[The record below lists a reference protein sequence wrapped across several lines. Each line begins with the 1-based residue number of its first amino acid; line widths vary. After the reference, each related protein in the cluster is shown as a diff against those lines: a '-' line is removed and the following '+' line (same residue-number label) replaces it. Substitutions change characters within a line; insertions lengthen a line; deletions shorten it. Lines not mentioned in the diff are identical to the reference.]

1 MLAHADNPVFWYPW
15 GPQAFAA
22 AIQADKPVLLSIGYS
37 TCHWCHVMAH
47 ESFENE
53 DIAKVLNDHFIA
65 VKVDR
70 EERPD
75 VDHVYMAAVVAMT
88 GQGGWPLTVFLTPDG
103 KPFYGGT
110 YFPPYTGSGSQGF
123 KEILLSIAEAWHN
136 NREGILSSS
145 DEITRSLNVGAG
157 HAQPLQGNELSG
169 SILDAAFHQMSAR
182 FDAANGGFGSSP
194 KFPMPHG
201 LGFLLRYHHRVP
213 KDEKALAMVEQTL
226 VAMARGGIWDHIGF
240 GFHRYSTDAQ
250 WHVPHFEKMLYDQA
264 LLAHVYLE
272 AFQVTGKKTYADVAE
287 NIFIYVLGDMCEPQ
301 GGFYCA
307 QDADSPVGAGGP
319 GGHRGPP
326 VQREGA
332 FYVWTEKEIIEVLGP
347 KEGDT
352 FCAWYGVKPDGPAD
366 GGAAFDPHGE
376 FAGKNI
382 LFLSQEPDDEQ
393 MAARCRQ
400 RLFERRQKRPRPHLD
415 DKVIVDWNGLMIC
428 ALAFGGRVLGKK
440 RYVDAARAAA
450 DFILSHLV
458 DDGRLLHRWRQ
469 GQAPAMGGAG
479 LPAGKAGIPAT
490 LEDYAF
496 FVTGL
501 IDLYEASFE
510 EKYLEQ
516 AKRLAHV
523 MQELFE
529 DGTNGGFYMTARDA
543 QTLITRPKE
552 IYDGAIPSGNSAS
565 ALALLRLHALT
576 GEEGFYASASG
587 VFTCF
592 SGVIRQAP
600 SAYPLALCA
609 YDFYREGATQ
619 VVLSG
624 PLDPSR
630 RGLAEADETIAKMT
644 KVLYKHFVPNRS
656 VVYEAGAQKV
666 MARVCKGRACLPP
679 TDDPAVLER
688 QIGDVHEGR

>member
-1 MLAHADNPVFWYPW
+1 MSVNRLGAEQSPYLLAHADNPVFWYPW
-15 GPQAFAA
+15 GQQAFAA
-22 AIQADKPVLLSIGYS
+22 AVGANKPVLLSIGYS

-47 ESFENE
+47 ESFENQ

-110 YFPPYTGSGSQGF
+110 YFPPYAQSGSQGF
-123 KEILLSIAEAWHN
+123 KDILLSVADAWRN
-136 NREGILSSS
+136 DREDILSSS

-157 HAQPLQGNELSG
+157 SPRPGRETRPLQDELSG
-169 SILDAAFHQMSAR
+169 LVLDAAFRQMSVH
-182 FDAANGGFGSSP
+182 FDAANGGFGSSQ

-201 LGFLLRYHHRVP
+201 LGFLLRHHRRVP
-213 KDEKALAMVEQTL
+213 GDKKALAMVEQTL

-240 GFHRYSTDAQ
+240 GFHRYSTDAR

-264 LLAHVYLE
+264 LLARVYLE
-272 AFQVTGKKTYADVAE
+272 AFQVTGKKTYADIAE
-287 NIFIYVLGDMCEPQ
+287 NIFTYVLRDMRHPE

-307 QDADSPVGAGGP
+307 EDADSPVGAINNRP
-319 GGHRGPP
+319 YNK
-326 VQREGA
+326 EGA
-332 FYVWTEKEIIEVLGP
+332 FYVWTHKEIIEIFGP
-347 KEGDT
+347 KEGDA
-352 FCAWYGVKPDGPAD
+352 FCAWYGVKPDGNT
-366 GGAAFDPHGE
+366 AFDPHGE

-382 LFLSQEPDDEQ
+382 LFLSKEPDDEQ

-400 RLFERRQKRPRPHLD
+400 RLFERRQTRPRPQLD
-415 DKVIVDWNGLMIC
+415 DKVIVDWNGLMIS
-428 ALAFGGRVLGKK
+428 ALAFGGRVLGEK

-450 DFILSHLV
+450 DFILSRLMDH
-458 DDGRLLHRWRQ
+458 GRLMHRWRQ
-469 GQAPAMGGAG
+469 GRAGPAAGG
-479 LPAGKAGIPAT
+479 AGIPAT

-496 FVTGL
+496 FMIGL

-510 EKYLEQ
+510 GKYLEQ
-516 AKRLAHV
+516 AKRLACV

-529 DGTNGGFYMTARDA
+529 DDVNGGFYMTARDA
-543 QTLITRPKE
+543 QTLITDPKE

-576 GEEGFYASASG
+576 GEEGFYASASRI
-587 VFTCF
+587 FACF
-592 SGVIRQAP
+592 SGVISQVP
-600 SAYPLALCA
+600 SAYTSALCA
-609 YDFYREGATQ
+609 YDFYREGGTQ

-624 PLDPSR
+624 PT
-630 RGLAEADETIAKMT
+630 GETIAKMT
-644 KVLYKHFVPNRS
+644 KVLYKHFVPNKS
-656 VVYEAGAQKV
+656 VVHEAGAPRV
-666 MARVCKGRACLPP
+666 MARVCKGRTCLPP
-679 TDDPAVLER
+679 TDDPAVFER
-688 QIGDVHEGR
+688 QIGDVHEGH

>member
-1 MLAHADNPVFWYPW
+1 MSVNRLRGEQSPYLLAHADNPVFWYPW

-22 AIQADKPVLLSIGYS
+22 AVGADKPVLLSIGYS

-47 ESFENE
+47 ESFENQ

-110 YFPPYTGSGSQGF
+110 YFFPYAQSGSQGF
-123 KEILLSIAEAWHN
+123 KDILLSVADAWRN
-136 NREGILSSS
+136 NREDILSSS
-145 DEITRSLNVGAG
+145 DEITRSLNTGAG
-157 HAQPLQGNELSG
+157 HAQPLQGNELSEL
-169 SILDAAFHQMSAR
+169 ILDAAFRQMSAH

-201 LGFLLRYHHRVP
+201 LGFLLRHHRRVP
-213 KDEKALAMVEQTL
+213 GDKKALAMVEQTL

-264 LLAHVYLE
+264 LLARVYLE
-272 AFQVTGKKTYADVAE
+272 AFQVTGKKTYADIAE
-287 NIFIYVLGDMCEPQ
+287 NIFTYVLRDMPHPE

-307 QDADSPVGAGGP
+307 EDADSPVGAG
-319 GGHRGPP
+319 HAKALHK
-326 VQREGA
+326 EGA
-332 FYVWTEKEIIEVLGP
+332 FYVWTRDEIVDVLGQ
-347 KEGDT
+347 EQGDA
-352 FCAWYGVKPDGPAD
+352 FCAWYGVKPQGN
-366 GGAAFDPHGE
+366 AAFDPHGE
-376 FAGKNI
+376 FIGKNI
-382 LFLSQEPDDEQ
+382 LFLERHPDDE
-393 MAARCRQ
+393 AIAERCRKQ
-400 RLFERRQKRPRPHLD
+400 LFEHRRKRPRPQLD
-415 DKVIVDWNGLMIC
+415 DKVIVDWNGLMIS
-428 ALAFGGRVLGKK
+428 ALAFGGRVLGEK

-450 DFILSHLV
+450 DFILSRLMDH
-458 DDGRLLHRWRQ
+458 GRLLHRWRQ
-469 GQAPAMGGAG
+469 DV
-479 LPAGKAGIPAT
+479 AGIPAT

-496 FVTGL
+496 FITGL

-510 EKYLEQ
+510 GKYLEQ
-516 AKRLAHV
+516 AKRLACV

-529 DGTNGGFYMTARDA
+529 DDVNGGFYMTARDA

-576 GEEGFYASASG
+576 GEEGFYASASRI
-587 VFTCF
+587 FACF
-592 SGVIRQAP
+592 SGVISQAP
-600 SAYPLALCA
+600 SAYTSALCA

-619 VVLSG
+619 VALSG
-624 PLDPSR
+624 PT
-630 RGLAEADETIAKMT
+630 GETIAKMT
-644 KVLYKHFVPNRS
+644 KVLYKHFVPNKS
-656 VVYEAGAQKV
+656 VVHEAGAQRV
-666 MARVCKGRACLPP
+666 MVRVCKGRTCLPP
-679 TDDPAVLER
+679 TDDPAVFER

>member
-1 MLAHADNPVFWYPW
+1 MSVNRLGAEQSPYLLQHSNNPVFWYPW

-22 AIQADKPVLLSIGYS
+22 AVGADKPILLSIGYS

-53 DIAKVLNDHFIA
+53 DIANVLNDHFIA

-110 YFPPYTGSGSQGF
+110 YFPPYAQSGSQGF
-123 KEILLSIAEAWHN
+123 KDILLSVADAWRN

-145 DEITRSLNVGAG
+145 DEITRSLNVGAR
-157 HAQPLQGNELSG
+157 HAVPLQDELSG
-169 SILDAAFHQMSAR
+169 SVLDAAFRQMSAH

-201 LGFLLRYHHRVP
+201 LGFLLRHHHRT
-213 KDEKALAMVEQTL
+213 KDQKALVMVEQTL
-226 VAMARGGIWDHIGF
+226 AAMARGGIWDHIGF
-240 GFHRYSTDAQ
+240 GFHRYSTDAR

-264 LLAHVYLE
+264 LLARVYLE
-272 AFQVTGKKTYADVAE
+272 AFQVTGQKTYADIAE
-287 NIFIYVLGDMCEPQ
+287 NIFTYVLRDMRQPE

-307 QDADSPVGAGGP
+307 EDADSPVGAIPACRQAGIIA
-319 GGHRGPP
+319 HTINK
-326 VQREGA
+326 EGA
-332 FYVWTEKEIIEVLGP
+332 FYVWTHKEIIEILGP
-347 KEGDT
+347 KEADA
-352 FCAWYGVKPDGPAD
+352 FCAWYGVKPDGN
-366 GGAAFDPHGE
+366 AAFDPHGE
-376 FAGKNI
+376 FVGKNI
-382 LFLSQEPDDEQ
+382 LFLSKDPEDEH
-393 MAARCRQ
+393 MATLCRQ
-400 RLFERRQKRPRPHLD
+400 QLFERRQTRPRPHLD
-415 DKVIVDWNGLMIC
+415 DKVIVDWNGLMIS
-428 ALAFGGRVLGKK
+428 ALAFGGRVLGKE

-458 DDGRLLHRWRQ
+458 DDGRLVHRWRQ
-469 GQAPAMGGAG
+469 GQ
-479 LPAGKAGIPAT
+479 AGIPAT

-496 FVTGL
+496 FMTGL

-510 EKYLEQ
+510 GKYLEQ
-516 AKRLAHV
+516 ARRLARV

-529 DGTNGGFYMTARDA
+529 DDVNGGFYMTARDA

-576 GEEGFYASASG
+576 GEEGFYASASRI
-587 VFTCF
+587 FACF
-592 SGVIRQAP
+592 SGAISQAP
-600 SAYPLALCA
+600 SAYTLALCA

-624 PLDPSR
+624 PP
-630 RGLAEADETIAKMT
+630 GEAIAKMT
-644 KVLYKHFVPNRS
+644 KVLYKHFVPNKS
-656 VVYEAGAQKV
+656 VVHEAGAPRV
-666 MARVCKGRACLPP
+666 MVRVCKGRTCLTP